1 MKASVLFKQYVWL
14 VDTIRRAGRITL
26 NGINHH
32 WVRTEM
38 SEGIPYSRTTFR
50 RRRQEV
56 EEMFGIVIDCDNEN
70 RYYID
75 DPSLMNTDSVS
86 RWMLSTLAVSNIV
99 SEARGLHERILL
111 ESIPSE
117 SNHLQ
122 QVIDAMKNSHCISI
136 TYRRYGDAKPSVWT
150 LEPYCIKLF
159 HRRWYL
165 LGKFSDGGFIT
176 LSFDR
181 MLKIELTDEG
191 FKMNPDFDAQA
202 YFKDYFG
209 VMTDDRLPIE
219 HIVLR
224 AYGNEPYY
232 LRDLPLHPSQREVAK
247 DEDYTDFEVCLHP
260 TRDFLAYILSRGGWL
275 QVISPDSIAQ
285 QIKEMLQSAEENYKL
300 LP

>member
-117 SNHLQ
+117 SKHLQ

-136 TYRRYGDAKPSVWT
+136 TYRRYGDVKPSVWT

-159 HRRWYL
+159 RRRWYL

-191 FKMNPDFDAQA
+191 FKMDPDFDAQS

-209 VMTDDRLPIE
+209 VE
-219 HIVLR
+219 CIVLR

-232 LRDLPLHPSQREVAK
+232 LRDLPLHPSQKEKATGAN
-247 DEDYTDFEVCLHP
+247 YTDFEVCLHP